1 MREELNAGFWCGNL
15 REGDHFEDL
24 DLDGKINIKMDPTG
38 SEIEFTDRNDLAQ
51 DWDTWGAFLNA
62 VMNFRVH

>member
-1 MREELNAGFWCGNL
+1 MWVREELNAGFWCGNL

-38 SEIEFTDRNDLAQ
+38 SEIEFTDRNDLA
-51 DWDTWGAFLNA
+51 
-62 VMNFRVH
+62 